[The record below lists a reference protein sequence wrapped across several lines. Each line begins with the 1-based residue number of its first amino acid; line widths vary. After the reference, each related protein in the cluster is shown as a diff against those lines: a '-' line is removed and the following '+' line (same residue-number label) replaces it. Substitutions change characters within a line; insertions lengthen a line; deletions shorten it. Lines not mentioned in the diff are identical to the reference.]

1 MALNFAH
8 ETLGQRL
15 LFGSGMAASNVAAE
29 VARLGASRVMLI
41 AAPFEQAI
49 ADTVM
54 ADVNIH
60 VTYNDVVQHV
70 PIEKAE
76 DARRVA
82 AENDVDLL
90 VSVGGGSTTGL
101 AKAIA
106 LTTGIP
112 IIAVAT
118 TYAGSEATNVWGL
131 TEAARKTTGVDAR
144 VLPVTVVYDAELTY
158 SLPVELSVAS
168 GMNAADHTRCLL
180 VTGAGLRITIQSHSL
195 CAHRLHVVELD
206 PIARAKPVFCPPF
219 RLGNKVERISE
230 ILLTEDFGTA
240 GSKGERRKAEFGFI
254 EEISLVVSRYSFQV
268 RIAFHA
274 DLGRIFIGRVI
285 VSEVGI
291 VENSNA
297 QRIGQGDFQEPVVV
311 VDELR
316 IEARGIWM

>member
-1 MALNFAH
+1 MALSFAH

-15 LFGSGMAASNVAAE
+15 LFGSGMAATNVAVE
-29 VARLGASRVMLI
+29 VARLGASRVMLVS
-41 AAPFEQAI
+41 APFEQAI

-82 AENDVDLL
+82 TENAVDLI

-144 VLPVTVVYDAELTY
+144 VLPVTVIYDAELTY
-158 SLPVELSVAS
+158 SLPVEL
-168 GMNAADHTRCLL
+168 
-180 VTGAGLRITIQSHSL
+180 
-195 CAHRLHVVELD
+195 
-206 PIARAKPVFCPPF
+206 
-219 RLGNKVERISE
+219 
-230 ILLTEDFGTA
+230 
-240 GSKGERRKAEFGFI
+240 
-254 EEISLVVSRYSFQV
+254 
-268 RIAFHA
+268 
-274 DLGRIFIGRVI
+274 
-285 VSEVGI
+285 
-291 VENSNA
+291 
-297 QRIGQGDFQEPVVV
+297 
-311 VDELR
+311 
-316 IEARGIWM
+316 